1 MPNLASGN
9 LSLQRRSKMPSPD
22 LFVKYRFTPEQK
34 KATQERAISL
44 IKFLNEVT
52 HGGINNHKE
61 VQKQSKLKSI
71 YERNGIH
78 VK

>member
-34 KATQERAISL
+34 KATQQRAITT
-44 IKFLNEVT
+44 INFLCKVK
-52 HGGINNHKE
+52 NNDKE
-61 VQKQSKLKSI
+61 SQKQAKLKLI
-71 YERNGIH
+71 QKKEGFYAVR
-78 VK
+78 